1 MAKERRDSSR
11 CTIKKAHNSQDAET
25 PVRPEARH
33 EPDHMIED
41 AQEALQKLPEPRIS
55 SLCQMLKQSLISH
68 DKVML
73 EGALSVTDLALVA
86 DSIRALPAESLLP
99 LLDALVQRIEGRP
112 WRAGRLVPWLMLL
125 LQTHALA
132 LSQQSRLSEHLAPLK
147 GLIEAR
153 CRSYRRLV
161 ALRGK
166 LDLMLSM
173 AEESLEG
180 GDRRRA
186 EQMHSLLAT
195 PLAIFDD
202 AEDDFTLAD
211 EMMDGGDD
219 DGTEDDSDR
228 QLSESDLS
236 LADEEDGPEN

>member
-1 MAKERRDSSR
+1 MGKREDSGRR
-11 CTIKKAHNSQDAET
+11 ASQEAEGT
-25 PVRPEARH
+25 ARRETMP

-55 SLCQMLKQSLISH
+55 SLCQMLKQSLISQ

-73 EGALSVTDLALVA
+73 EGALSVMDLALVA

-125 LQTHALA
+125 LRTHALV
-132 LSQQSRLSEHLAPLK
+132 LSQQSQLGDHLAPLK

-166 LDLMLSM
+166 LDLMLGM
-173 AEESLEG
+173 AEESLQG

-202 AEDDFTLAD
+202 
-211 EMMDGGDD
+211 DD
-219 DGTEDDSDR
+219 DDVVGEEEGSDFALTDESQDSDG
-228 QLSESDLS
+228 QDSDLS
-236 LADEEDGPEN
+236 ADEEDEPEH